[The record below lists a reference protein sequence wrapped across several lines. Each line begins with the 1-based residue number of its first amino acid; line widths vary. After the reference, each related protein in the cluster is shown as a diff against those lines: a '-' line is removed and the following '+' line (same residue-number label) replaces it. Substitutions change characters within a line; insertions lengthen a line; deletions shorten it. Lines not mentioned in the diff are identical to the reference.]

1 MFREPTAATDGR
13 EMPRRLASIFGRG
26 EPRGPTTTSA
36 LWPLAVHVAAAER
49 LLAPLV
55 WGAVPASLFTSISGA
70 ARLRLLGYRP
80 FWNQHISCLWLT
92 RCAVVPL
99 PPRSCQHLTCSRER
113 GEKKEHAPSKT
124 AICTSP
130 TCSSPWT
137 TYILSPGPGI
147 PIAASDR

>member
-1 MFREPTAATDGR
+1 MGGKCRAVSLQFLAEESREAR
-13 EMPRRLASIFGRG
+13 RRRRLFGRW
-26 EPRGPTTTSA
+26 
-36 LWPLAVHVAAAER
+36 LYVAAAER
-49 LLAPLV
+49 LLAPLM

-113 GEKKEHAPSKT
+113 GEKKNTRQAKQPSAPHRPVPPPGRRTYCPRVQESR
-124 AICTSP
+124 SP
-130 TCSSPWT
+130 LL
-137 TYILSPGPGI
+137 IDNFARI
-147 PIAASDR
+147 VDR